1 MNDAILAGITA
12 WAIEV
17 TIAVLMFMLLRREE
31 NKVYERRKNKR
42 LEK

>member
-1 MNDAILAGITA
+1 MNDAVLAGITA
-12 WAIEV
+12 WVIEV
-17 TIAVLMFMLLRREE
+17 AIAIFMFMLLRREE

>member
-12 WAIEV
+12 WVIEIS
-17 TIAVLMFMLLRREE
+17 IAVFMFMLLRREE

-42 LEK
+42 LEE

>member
-17 TIAVLMFMLLRREE
+17 TIAVFMFMLLRREE

-42 LEK
+42 LEE